1 MEELTEILN
10 LINNVKAEINDK
22 EILEAIYESK
32 INY

>member
-1 MEELTEILN
+1 MEEIIEALN
-10 LINNVKAEINDK
+10 LINNVKAEIDNK